1 MKPYRSELKHRSL
14 PLGSRRDTVP
24 QNTTEKFLACL

>member
-1 MKPYRSELKHRSL
+1 MKPYRSELKQCSL

-24 QNTTEKFLACL
+24 QNTSTKLLACQ